1 MKYKKS
7 TYFLTIA
14 LVLVCAAA
22 LTFSAMLRADARSRQ
37 LGQGDSAPA
46 LGVEREYR
54 GLAFFVFATIYT
66 F

>member
-22 LTFSAMLRADARSRQ
+22 LTFSAILRADARSRQ

-46 LGVEREYR
+46 LGVEREES
-54 GLAFFVFATIYT
+54 GLAVFLFGKRYT